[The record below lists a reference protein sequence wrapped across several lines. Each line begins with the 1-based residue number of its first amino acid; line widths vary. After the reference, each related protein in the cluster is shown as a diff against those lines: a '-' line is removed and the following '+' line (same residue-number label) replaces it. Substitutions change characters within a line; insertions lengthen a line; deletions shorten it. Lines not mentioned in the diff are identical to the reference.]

1 MRRREDAQVRGRLER
16 LARDEGIKRCA
27 GCWCALNSLRAHAC
41 QGLQARAHTGS
52 GAQSGGVRGGEEL
65 MARRGQMIAGHGQM
79 IAGLLASGREAMVD
93 GSIGREMLGGDKVCM
108 GAPKHTHHTQGDDA
122 RGLSPS
128 ARGEARLGK
137 RRRAEVG
144 TETGGGGAAGRGH
157 AVRMAQD
164 EGRCSVCAETAKC
177 ERAVKTVC
185 GKLGLDVCVYMH
197 SKELGDAR

>member
-27 GCWCALNSLRAHAC
+27 GCWCALNSLRAQAC

-52 GAQSGGVRGGEEL
+52 GAQSGGVRGGEE
-65 MARRGQMIAGHGQM
+65 
-79 IAGLLASGREAMVD
+79 AGLLASGRETMVG

-108 GAPKHTHHTQGDDA
+108 GAPKHAHHTQGDDA
-122 RGLSPS
+122 QGLSPS

-144 TETGGGGAAGRGH
+144 TETGGGGEAGRGQ

-164 EGRCSVCAETAKC
+164 EGRCSVCAETTKC

>member
-52 GAQSGGVRGGEEL
+52 GAQSGGVRGGEE
-65 MARRGQMIAGHGQM
+65 
-79 IAGLLASGREAMVD
+79 AGLLASGRETMVG

-108 GAPKHTHHTQGDDA
+108 GAPKHAHHTQGDDA
-122 RGLSPS
+122 QGLSPS

-164 EGRCSVCAETAKC
+164 EGRCSVCAETTKC